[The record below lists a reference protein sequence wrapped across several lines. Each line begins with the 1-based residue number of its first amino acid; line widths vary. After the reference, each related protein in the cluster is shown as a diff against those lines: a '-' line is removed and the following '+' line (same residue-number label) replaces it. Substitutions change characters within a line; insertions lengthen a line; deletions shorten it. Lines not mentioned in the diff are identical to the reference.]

1 MNTEYDY
8 NFEPEIDE
16 TGNIDFTP
24 MDYVRYY
31 GGWLSLI
38 VSLIGAVI
46 LLFWGCF
53 KLAH

>member
-1 MNTEYDY
+1 MQTEYDY
-8 NFEPEIDE
+8 NNEPEIDE
-16 TGNIDFTP
+16 TGNIDFTF

-31 GGWLSLI
+31 GGWL
-38 VSLIGAVI
+38 SLIGAVI

>member
-16 TGNIDFTP
+16 TGKVDMTLWENIQ
-24 MDYVRYY
+24 Y
-31 GGWLSLI
+31 WL
-38 VSLIGAVI
+38 SLIGAVI